1 MSRLHGPYRLPASL
15 LSLSCLMGSCSFG
28 LGLSTAM
35 SGLASS
41 ALAATPTSN
50 PVTEAKV
57 VHKKSSGTTKAVPH
71 ATPTH
76 SHHKPHAINATSAE
90 HLTVRQTNTPLKRA
104 RASTSP
110 VDIVTAQ
117 QLQRTGQINVA
128 DALARIN
135 PSVTISTA
143 GYDTAALTS
152 SIRLRGLN
160 PNHTLVLVNGIRRHT
175 TANISADSG
184 PEEGSSPV
192 DLNMIPPEAIDH
204 IEILRDG
211 AASRYGADGLAGV
224 INIVLKKNVR
234 SSDIDA
240 QTGANAY
247 NGDGWQYQFGFDKGF
262 ALGEDGYVNLAGQMF
277 HTDHFIQKGID
288 DRTGRYDDPALS
300 LAEQTRQ
307 TLSLNFGKHFTQSL
321 EGYGFVT
328 YAHRHGEGFQD
339 YRTPDTFPQYYP
351 DGFAPIEAME
361 EQDYAV
367 TLGLKGRLPA
377 GFHWDA
383 NTTYGADDDHMTL
396 KNSGNPAYYADY
408 GTSPT
413 RARTERFKNEQWN
426 NTLNIS
432 RKFAFTQG
440 RSLDLS
446 FGAQHRLEKY
456 TIGAGEPASYYKGG
470 LQGFAGLMPQNAGS
484 WNRNVWSGYID
495 ADFHPLRHLDVDIG
509 GRYEHYTDA
518 GNAQTGKI
526 AARYDFT
533 KRFAVRATISN
544 GYRAPTLLEQ
554 HYSAL
559 SVTPNGAVA
568 SLPVSSVAASSL
580 GAQRLKAERSTN
592 ASGGIVMEPV
602 TNLHVSADVY
612 QINIRNRIAPGGSFQ
627 GNAAENAIALMGA
640 TLPGGLDPDNVTATY
655 FTNGASTRTQ
665 GLDIM
670 ADYDLKLHRYG
681 SLNLSMALNLNRT
694 RIHHLN
700 TYADGSP
707 ILNAQQIGYLTTAS
721 PRSKIVLNAYWK
733 LNRWSVN
740 LRQTRYGETVNN
752 VTYQDQAPAALQY
765 SQSQFHR
772 FVNTPAWLTDLEV
785 GFQATKRIHLAVGGN
800 NLFNVRP
807 RRMPAENSYLGTL
820 FYDNNSAGIP
830 MTGGYYYGRI
840 NISL

>member
-1 MSRLHGPYRLPASL
+1 
-15 LSLSCLMGSCSFG
+15 MGSCSFG

-35 SGLASS
+35 SGLASP
-41 ALAATPTSN
+41 ALAAAPTHG
-50 PVTEAKV
+50 PVTTTRAP
-57 VHKKSSGTTKAVPH
+57 HKKGSGATKAVPH
-71 ATPTH
+71 TTTAHP
-76 SHHKPHAINATSAE
+76 HHRPHAINATSTE

-104 RASTSP
+104 RTSTSP
-110 VDIVTAQ
+110 IDIVTAQ
-117 QLQRTGQINVA
+117 QLQRTGQLNVA

-143 GYDTAALTS
+143 GYDASALTS

-224 INIVLKKNVR
+224 INIVLKKDIK

-262 ALGEDGYVNLAGQMF
+262 SLGEDGYVNLAGQMF

-288 DRTGRYDDPALS
+288 DRTGLYDDPALS

-339 YRTPDTFPQYYP
+339 YRTPDVFPQYFP
-351 DGFAPIEAME
+351 NGFSPIEAME
-361 EQDYAV
+361 EQDFAV

-383 NTTYGADDDHMTL
+383 NTTYGADDDHMSL

-413 RARTERFKNEQWN
+413 KVRTERFKNEQWN

-432 RKFAFTQG
+432 RKFAFAPG
-440 RSLDLS
+440 HSLDLS

-470 LQGFAGLMPQNAGS
+470 LQGFSGLMPQNAGS
-484 WNRNVWSGYID
+484 WTRNVWAGYID
-495 ADFHPLRHLDVDIG
+495 ADFHPLRHLDVDFG
-509 GRYEHYTDA
+509 GRYEHYTDS
-518 GNAQTGKI
+518 GNAQTGKV

-533 KRFAVRATISN
+533 KRFAIRATISN

-559 SVTPNGAVA
+559 SVIPNGASA

-580 GAQRLKAERSTN
+580 GAQKLKAERSTN
-592 ASGGIVMEPV
+592 ASGGIVMEPI
-602 TNLHVSADVY
+602 TNLHVSVDVY

-627 GNAAENAIALMGA
+627 GSAAENAIALMGA
-640 TLPGGLDPDNVTATY
+640 ALPSGLDPDNVTATY

-670 ADYDLKLHRYG
+670 ADYNLKLHRYG

-700 TYADGSP
+700 TYADESP

-733 LNRWSVN
+733 LNRWNVN

-752 VTYQDQAPAALQY
+752 VTYQDMAPAALQY

-785 GFQATKRIHLAVGGN
+785 GFQATKRIHLAIGGN
-800 NLFNVRP
+800 NLFNIRP

>member
-1 MSRLHGPYRLPASL
+1 MPRLHGPYRLPASL

-35 SGLASS
+35 SGLTSP
-41 ALAATPTSN
+41 ALAAVPTHG
-50 PVTEAKV
+50 PVTNTRAAHTKD
-57 VHKKSSGTTKAVPH
+57 SGATKAVPH
-71 ATPTH
+71 TATAHP
-76 SHHKPHAINATSAE
+76 HHRPHAINATSTE

-104 RASTSP
+104 RTSTSP

-143 GYDTAALTS
+143 GYDASALTS

-224 INIVLKKNVR
+224 INIVLKKDIK

-262 ALGEDGYVNLAGQMF
+262 SLGEDGYVNLAGQMF
-277 HTDHFIQKGID
+277 HTDHFIQKGLD
-288 DRTGRYDDPALS
+288 DRTGLYDDPALS

-339 YRTPDTFPQYYP
+339 YRTPDVFPQYFP
-351 DGFAPIEAME
+351 NGFSPIEAME
-361 EQDYAV
+361 EQDFAV

-383 NTTYGADDDHMTL
+383 NTTYGADDDHMSL

-413 RARTERFKNEQWN
+413 KVRTERFKNEQWN

-432 RKFAFTQG
+432 RKFAFAPG

-470 LQGFAGLMPQNAGS
+470 LQGFSGLMPQNAGS
-484 WNRNVWSGYID
+484 WNRNVWAGYID
-495 ADFHPLRHLDVDIG
+495 ADFHPLRHLDVDFG
-509 GRYEHYTDA
+509 GRYEHYTDS
-518 GNAQTGKI
+518 GNAQTGKV

-533 KRFAVRATISN
+533 KRFAIRATISN

-559 SVTPNGAVA
+559 SVIPNGASA

-580 GAQRLKAERSTN
+580 GAQKLKAERSTN
-592 ASGGIVMEPV
+592 ASGGIVMEPI
-602 TNLHVSADVY
+602 TNLHVSVDVY

-627 GNAAENAIALMGA
+627 GSAAENAISLMGA
-640 TLPGGLDPDNVTATY
+640 ALPGGLDPDNVTATY

-670 ADYDLKLHRYG
+670 ADYNLKLHRYG

-733 LNRWSVN
+733 LNRWNVN

-785 GFQATKRIHLAVGGN
+785 GFQATKRIHLAIGGN

-807 RRMPAENSYLGTL
+807 RRMPAANSYLGTL

>member
-1 MSRLHGPYRLPASL
+1 
-15 LSLSCLMGSCSFG
+15 MGSCSFG

-143 GYDTAALTS
+143 GYDASALTS

-224 INIVLKKNVR
+224 INIVLKKNVK

-351 DGFAPIEAME
+351 NGFAPIEAME

>member
-1 MSRLHGPYRLPASL
+1 MPRLHGSHRLPASL
-15 LSLSCLMGSCSFG
+15 LSLSWLMGSCGMG
-28 LGLSTAM
+28 LGLATALSGSLSTAR
-35 SGLASS
+35 
-41 ALAATPTSN
+41 AATVTGTATTS
-50 PVTEAKV
+50 PAASRKTQAR
-57 VHKKSSGTTKAVPH
+57 KSTSTTRH
-71 ATPTH
+71 R
-76 SHHKPHAINATSAE
+76 PHAINARSAE
-90 HLTVRQTNTPLKRA
+90 HLTVHRTNTPLKRA

-117 QLQRTGQINVA
+117 QLQRTGQLNVA
-128 DALARIN
+128 EALARIN
-135 PSVTISTA
+135 PSITISAA
-143 GYDTAALTS
+143 GYDASALTS

-224 INIVLKKNVR
+224 INIVLKKDVR

-247 NGDGWQYQFGFDKGF
+247 NGDGWQYQFGFDKGL
-262 ALGEDGYVNLAGQMF
+262 ALGEDGYVNLAGQMY
-277 HTDHFIQKGID
+277 HTDHFIQKGLD
-288 DRTGRYDDPALS
+288 VRTNRYDDPALS
-300 LAEQTRQ
+300 LAEETRQ

-351 DGFAPIEAME
+351 DGFSPIEAME

-396 KNSGNPAYYADY
+396 KNSGSPAYYADY

-413 RARTERFKNEQWN
+413 KVRTERFKNEQWN

-432 RKFAFTQG
+432 RRFAFAPG

-484 WNRNVWSGYID
+484 WTRNVWAGYID
-495 ADFHPLRHLDVDIG
+495 ADFHPLRHLDVDFG
-509 GRYEHYTDA
+509 GRYEHYTDS
-518 GNAQTGKI
+518 GNAETGKI
-526 AARYDFT
+526 AARYDVT
-533 KRFAVRATISN
+533 KRFALRATISN

-554 HYSAL
+554 HYSVL
-559 SVTPNGAVA
+559 SVIPNGASA
-568 SLPVSSVAASSL
+568 SLPVNSAAASSL

-592 ASGGIVMEPV
+592 ASGGIVLEPV

-612 QINIRNRIAPGGSFQ
+612 QINIRNRISPGGSFQ
-627 GNAAENAIALMGA
+627 GSAAENAIALMGA
-640 TLPGGLDPDNVTATY
+640 SLPGGLDPDNVTATY

-670 ADYDLKLHRYG
+670 ADYALKLHRYG
-681 SLNLSMALNLNRT
+681 SLNLSLALNLNRT

-733 LNRWSVN
+733 LNRWNVN

-807 RRMPAENSYLGTL
+807 RRMPLENSYTGSL

>member
-1 MSRLHGPYRLPASL
+1 MPRLHGPYRLPASL
-15 LSLSCLMGSCSFG
+15 LSLSCLIGSCSVG
-28 LGLSTAM
+28 LGIATALSGSM
-35 SGLASS
+35 SS
-41 ALAATPTSN
+41 ARAATVTNKKTVSPASAVKKTQLRKTTST
-50 PVTEAKV
+50 VR
-57 VHKKSSGTTKAVPH
+57 
-71 ATPTH
+71 
-76 SHHKPHAINATSAE
+76 HKPHDISAKSIE
-90 HLTVRQTNTPLKRA
+90 HLTVKRTNTPLKRA

-224 INIVLKKNVR
+224 INIVLKKDVK
-234 SSDIDA
+234 SSDIDG

-247 NGDGWQYQFGFDKGF
+247 NGDGWQYQFGFDKGA

-339 YRTPDTFPQYYP
+339 YRTPDVFPQYYP
-351 DGFAPIEAME
+351 NGFAPIEAME

-367 TLGLKGRLPA
+367 TLGLKGHLPA

-413 RARTERFKNEQWN
+413 KARTERFKNEQWN

-432 RKFAFTQG
+432 RKFAFAQG

-456 TIGAGEPASYYKGG
+456 TIGAGEPVSYYKGG
-470 LQGFAGLMPQNAGS
+470 LQGFSGLMPENAGS
-484 WNRNVWSGYID
+484 WTRNVWAGYID
-495 ADFHPLRHLDVDIG
+495 ADFHPLRHLDVDFG
-509 GRYEHYTDA
+509 GRYEHYTDS

-559 SVTPNGAVA
+559 SVLPNGASA

-592 ASGGIVMEPV
+592 ATGGIVMEPV
-602 TNLHVSADVY
+602 TNLHVSVDVY

-627 GNAAENAIALMGA
+627 GSAAENAIALMGA
-640 TLPGGLDPDNVTATY
+640 TLPPTGLDPDNVTATY

-733 LNRWSVN
+733 LNRWNVN

-807 RRMPAENSYLGTL
+807 RRMPAANSYLGTL

>member
-1 MSRLHGPYRLPASL
+1 MPRLHGPYRLPASL
-15 LSLSCLMGSCSFG
+15 FSLSCLIGSCSVG
-28 LGLSTAM
+28 LGIATALSGSM
-35 SGLASS
+35 SA
-41 ALAATPTSN
+41 AHAATPASST
-50 PVTEAKV
+50 VTTARTA
-57 VHKKSSGTTKAVPH
+57 HKKKGSTTQTTPAAAPPH
-71 ATPTH
+71 H
-76 SHHKPHAINATSAE
+76 RPHAINATSAE
-90 HLTVRQTNTPLKRA
+90 HLTVRRTNTPLKRA

-432 RKFAFTQG
+432 RKFAFAPG

>member
-1 MSRLHGPYRLPASL
+1 MPRLHGPYRLPASL
-15 LSLSCLMGSCSFG
+15 LSLSCLIGSCSVG
-28 LGLSTAM
+28 LGIATALSGSM
-35 SGLASS
+35 SS
-41 ALAATPTSN
+41 ARAAT
-50 PVTEAKV
+50 VTDK
-57 VHKKSSGTTKAVPH
+57 KAVSP
-71 ATPTH
+71 ASTVKKTQLRKTT
-76 SHHKPHAINATSAE
+76 STIRHKPHDISAKSIE
-90 HLTVRQTNTPLKRA
+90 HLTVKRTNTPLKRA

-224 INIVLKKNVR
+224 INIVLKKDVK
-234 SSDIDA
+234 SSDIDG

-247 NGDGWQYQFGFDKGF
+247 NGDGWQYQFGFDKGA

-339 YRTPDTFPQYYP
+339 YRTPDVFPQYYP
-351 DGFAPIEAME
+351 NGFAPIEAME

-413 RARTERFKNEQWN
+413 KARTERFKNEQWN

-432 RKFAFTQG
+432 RKFAFAQG

-456 TIGAGEPASYYKGG
+456 TIGAGEPVSYYKGG
-470 LQGFAGLMPQNAGS
+470 LQGFSGLMPENAGS
-484 WNRNVWSGYID
+484 WTRNVWAGYID
-495 ADFHPLRHLDVDIG
+495 ADFHPLRHLDVDFG
-509 GRYEHYTDA
+509 GRYEHYTDS

-559 SVTPNGAVA
+559 SVLPNGASA

-592 ASGGIVMEPV
+592 ATGGIVMEPV
-602 TNLHVSADVY
+602 TNLHVSVDVY

-627 GNAAENAIALMGA
+627 GSAAENAIALMGA
-640 TLPGGLDPDNVTATY
+640 TLPPTGLDPDNVTATY

-707 ILNAQQIGYLTTAS
+707 ILNTQQIGYLTTAS

-733 LNRWSVN
+733 LNRWNVN

-807 RRMPAENSYLGTL
+807 RRMPAANSYLGTL

>member
-1 MSRLHGPYRLPASL
+1 
-15 LSLSCLMGSCSFG
+15 
-28 LGLSTAM
+28 M
-35 SGLASS
+35 SGLTSP
-41 ALAATPTSN
+41 ALAAVPTHGPGTN
-50 PVTEAKV
+50 TRAAHTKD
-57 VHKKSSGTTKAVPH
+57 SGATKAVPH
-71 ATPTH
+71 TATAHP
-76 SHHKPHAINATSAE
+76 HHRPHAINATSTE

-104 RASTSP
+104 RTSTSP

-143 GYDTAALTS
+143 GYDASALTS

-224 INIVLKKNVR
+224 INIVLKKDIK
-234 SSDIDA
+234 SSNIDA

-262 ALGEDGYVNLAGQMF
+262 SLGEDGYVNLAGQMF
-277 HTDHFIQKGID
+277 HTDHFIQKGLD
-288 DRTGRYDDPALS
+288 DRTGLYDDPALS

-339 YRTPDTFPQYYP
+339 YRTPDVFPQYFP
-351 DGFAPIEAME
+351 NGFSPIEAME
-361 EQDYAV
+361 EQDFAV

-383 NTTYGADDDHMTL
+383 NTTYGADDDHMSL

-413 RARTERFKNEQWN
+413 KVRTERFKNEQWN

-432 RKFAFTQG
+432 RKFAFAPG

-470 LQGFAGLMPQNAGS
+470 LQGFSGLMPQNAGS
-484 WNRNVWSGYID
+484 WNRNVWAGYID
-495 ADFHPLRHLDVDIG
+495 ADFHPLRHLDVDFG
-509 GRYEHYTDA
+509 GRYEHYTDS
-518 GNAQTGKI
+518 GNAQTGKV

-533 KRFAVRATISN
+533 KRFAIRATISN

-559 SVTPNGAVA
+559 SVIPNGASA

-580 GAQRLKAERSTN
+580 GAQKLKAERSTN
-592 ASGGIVMEPV
+592 ASGGIVMEPI
-602 TNLHVSADVY
+602 TNLHVSVDVY

-627 GNAAENAIALMGA
+627 GSAAENAISLMGA
-640 TLPGGLDPDNVTATY
+640 ALPGGLDPDNVTATY

-670 ADYDLKLHRYG
+670 ADYNLKLHRYG

-733 LNRWSVN
+733 LNRWNVN

-785 GFQATKRIHLAVGGN
+785 GFQATKRIHLAIGGN

-807 RRMPAENSYLGTL
+807 RRMPAANSYLGTL

>member
-1 MSRLHGPYRLPASL
+1 MPRLHGPYRLPASL
-15 LSLSCLMGSCSFG
+15 FSLSCLIGSCSVG
-28 LGLSTAM
+28 LGIATALSGSMSTAH
-35 SGLASS
+35 
-41 ALAATPTSN
+41 AATPTSST
-50 PVTEAKV
+50 VTTARTA
-57 VHKKSSGTTKAVPH
+57 HKKKGSTTKTTP
-71 ATPTH
+71 ATAP

-90 HLTVRQTNTPLKRA
+90 HLTVRRTNTPLKRA

-307 TLSLNFGKHFTQSL
+307 TLSLNFGRHFTQSL

-351 DGFAPIEAME
+351 NGFAPIEAME

>member
-1 MSRLHGPYRLPASL
+1 
-15 LSLSCLMGSCSFG
+15 
-28 LGLSTAM
+28 M
-35 SGLASS
+35 SGVASK
-41 ALAATPTSN
+41 AWAATT
-50 PVTEAKV
+50 T
-57 VHKKSSGTTKAVPH
+57 SGTAPAVRTPHRKGGSATKTGSH
-71 ATPTH
+71 AAPAH
-76 SHHKPHAINATSAE
+76 RRPHAINATSAE
-90 HLTVRQTNTPLKRA
+90 HLTVRRTSTPLKRA

-117 QLQRTGQINVA
+117 QLRRTGQLNVA
-128 DALARIN
+128 DALARVN

-143 GYDTAALTS
+143 GYDTGALTS

-192 DLNMIPPEAIDH
+192 DLNMIPAEAIDH

-224 INIVLKKNVR
+224 INIVLKKDIR

-262 ALGEDGYVNLAGQMF
+262 SLGEDGYVNLAGQMY
-277 HTDHFIQKGID
+277 HTDHFIQKGLD
-288 DRTGRYDDPALS
+288 DRTNRYDDPALS
-300 LAEQTRQ
+300 LAEETRQ
-307 TLSLNFGKHFTQSL
+307 SLSLNFGKHFTRSL

-339 YRTPDTFPQYYP
+339 YRTPDVFPQYYP

-432 RKFAFTQG
+432 RKFAFAPG

-495 ADFHPLRHLDVDIG
+495 ADFHPLRHLDVDFG
-509 GRYEHYTDA
+509 GRYEHYTDS

-533 KRFAVRATISN
+533 KRFALRATISN

-580 GAQRLKAERSTN
+580 GARRLKAERSTN

-627 GNAAENAIALMGA
+627 GSAAENAIALMGA

-700 TYADGSP
+700 TYANGSP

-733 LNRWSVN
+733 LNRWNVN

-752 VTYQDQAPAALQY
+752 VTYQDRAPAALQY

-807 RRMPAENSYLGTL
+807 RRMPPENSYIGTL

>member
-1 MSRLHGPYRLPASL
+1 MARLHGPYRLPASL
-15 LSLSCLMGSCSFG
+15 LSLSCLVGSCSFG
-28 LGLSTAM
+28 LELATAM
-35 SGLASS
+35 SGVASK
-41 ALAATPTSN
+41 AWAATTTSGTA
-50 PVTEAKV
+50 PAVRTP
-57 VHKKSSGTTKAVPH
+57 HKKNSSTTK
-71 ATPTH
+71 TG
-76 SHHKPHAINATSAE
+76 SHTAPAHRRPHAINATSAE
-90 HLTVRQTNTPLKRA
+90 HLTVRRTSTPLKRA

-117 QLQRTGQINVA
+117 QLRRTGQLNVA
-128 DALARIN
+128 DALARVN

-143 GYDTAALTS
+143 GYDTGALTS

-192 DLNMIPPEAIDH
+192 DLNMIPAEAIDH

-224 INIVLKKNVR
+224 INIVLKKDIR

-262 ALGEDGYVNLAGQMF
+262 SLGEDGYVNLAGQMY
-277 HTDHFIQKGID
+277 HTDHFIQKGLD
-288 DRTGRYDDPALS
+288 DRTNRYDDPALS
-300 LAEQTRQ
+300 LAEETRQ
-307 TLSLNFGKHFTQSL
+307 SLSLNFGKHFTRSL

-339 YRTPDTFPQYYP
+339 YRTPDVFPQYYP

-432 RKFAFTQG
+432 RKFAFAPG

-495 ADFHPLRHLDVDIG
+495 ADFHPLRHLDVDFG
-509 GRYEHYTDA
+509 GRYEHYTDS

-533 KRFAVRATISN
+533 KRFALRATISN

-627 GNAAENAIALMGA
+627 GSAAENAIALMGA
-640 TLPGGLDPDNVTATY
+640 TLPSGLDPDNVTATY

-700 TYADGSP
+700 TYANESP

-733 LNRWSVN
+733 LNRWNVN

-752 VTYQDQAPAALQY
+752 VTYQDRAPAALQY

-807 RRMPAENSYLGTL
+807 RRMPPENSYIGTL